1 MAINE
6 EEIEFILAD
15 TLNSI
20 GVVRLVNAQF
30 IRDGKNVIFIHQGEI
45 ALIKTKNKFKLHNY
59 IQFEAITEPLK

>member
-6 EEIEFILAD
+6 GEIEFILAD

-45 ALIKTKNKFKLHNY
+45 ALIKRRINSNY
-59 IQFEAITEPLK
+59 IITYNLKL